1 MDRLPSIVQ
10 FTHPGHEHGP
20 DSTGGNSKSWNSGDH
35 RRKFMMAEGDY
46 AAANGRLVSD
56 KELVFWGEW
65 EPPSKVEAL
74 GKCPDKFHPR
84 WLHSPYLPSAIPSPA
99 QLPGSCSSS
108 SKRFKACNPGC
119 KADESNSQN
128 TKPFENTDPF
138 VFGDCFKYFV
148 CKQRKAGRP
157 TGMAKLEKGS
167 VILFGSTSGR
177 AAKDAFFQLDTVFVV
192 GSYLEYRP
200 CDPASLPQHPSISPD
215 YLKAVFRMAFPGP
228 NPNISSDLK
237 LRLYLGATFASPEN
251 GMYSFAPARVAGK
264 TAEGFP
270 RVALKDLPYLTN
282 NLNSAPRFTETEEP
296 AVLQFWQEIRDISR
310 KHGCVEGVRFTYE
323 KRSK

>member
-1 MDRLPSIVQ
+1 MARIPCIVQ
-10 FTHPGHEHGP
+10 FTHPGQEHGP
-20 DSTGGNSKSWNSGDH
+20 DSTGGICKSWNSGAH
-35 RRKFMMAEGDY
+35 RRKFMMAEGDCV
-46 AAANGRLVSD
+46 AADGRLISD
-56 KELVFWGEW
+56 QKLTFWGEW

-74 GKCPDKFHPR
+74 AKCPDKFHPR
-84 WLHSPYLPSAIPSPA
+84 WLHSPCLPSTIPSPA
-99 QLPGSCSSS
+99 QLPGPCSSTTTT
-108 SKRFKACNPGC
+108 RLKACNPGC
-119 KADESNSQN
+119 KADKSSYQ
-128 TKPFENTDPF
+128 NTDPF

-167 VILFGSTSGR
+167 IILFGSTSGR

-215 YLKAVFRMAFPGP
+215 YLKAVFHMEFPGS
-228 NPNISSDLK
+228 NPDIPSNLK
-237 LRLYLGATFASPEN
+237 LRLYLGATCASPEN

-282 NLNSAPRFTETEEP
+282 NLNSAPRFTEAEKP
-296 AVLQFWQEIRDISR
+296 AVLQFWQEIRDSSR

-323 KRSK
+323 KCSE

>member
-1 MDRLPSIVQ
+1 MPKIIQ
-10 FTHPGHEHGP
+10 FTHPGAEHGP
-20 DSTGGNSKSWNSGDH
+20 DAPGEDCKSWNAGSH
-35 RRKFMMAEGDY
+35 RRKFMMAQGDHV
-46 AAANGRLVSD
+46 AAVGRLISD
-56 KELVFWGEW
+56 QKLTFWGEW

-74 GKCPDKFHPR
+74 GKQPDKFHPR
-84 WLHSPYLPSAIPSPA
+84 WLHSPYLPSAIPSPT

-108 SKRFKACNPGC
+108 STKRLKACAPSC
-119 KADESNSQN
+119 KTDESSCQ
-128 TKPFENTDPF
+128 NTDPF

-148 CKQRKAGRP
+148 CKQWIPKTGRS
-157 TGMAKLEKGS
+157 TGLAALDKGS

-177 AAKDAFFQLDTVFVV
+177 TAKNAFFQLDTVFVV

-215 YLKAVFRMAFPGP
+215 YLKAVFHMAFPGR
-228 NPNISSDLK
+228 NPNIPSGLK

-282 NLNSAPRFTETEEP
+282 NLNSAPKFKNGNEAEI
-296 AVLQFWQEIRDISR
+296 LQFWQEIREISR
-310 KHGCVEGVRFTYE
+310 KQGCVEGVRFTYE